1 MDKSILDIVNTFSLW
16 KGNSFTLA
24 VLIAE
29 QQKEVDRQKLLEN
42 GHSDAAELL

>member
-29 QQKEVDRQKLLEN
+29 QQREVCRQKLVEN
-42 GHSDAAELL
+42 GHLDAAELL